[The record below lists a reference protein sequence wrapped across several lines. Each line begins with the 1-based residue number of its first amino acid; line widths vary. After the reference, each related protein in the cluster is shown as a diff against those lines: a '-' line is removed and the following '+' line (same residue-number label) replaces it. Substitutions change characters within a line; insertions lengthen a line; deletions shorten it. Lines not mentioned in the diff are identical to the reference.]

1 MSLVPYVLEQTS
13 RGERSYDIYS
23 RLLKDR
29 IIFLGEEV
37 SDASASLI
45 IAQLLFLEAV
55 EPDKDIQLYINSP
68 GGSISA
74 GLAIYDTMQYIKC
87 DVSTICMGL
96 AASFGAFLLAGG
108 AKGKRI
114 ALPNAEIMIHQ
125 PAIGGKG
132 VSGQATDIQIM
143 SDHIQKSKER
153 LNRILAEN
161 TGKTVEKIRLDT
173 ERDNYMSA
181 EEALKYG
188 LIDKII
194 TIRE

>member
-1 MSLVPYVLEQTS
+1 
-13 RGERSYDIYS
+13 
-23 RLLKDR
+23 
-29 IIFLGEEV
+29 
-37 SDASASLI
+37 
-45 IAQLLFLEAV
+45 
-55 EPDKDIQLYINSP
+55 
-68 GGSISA
+68 
-74 GLAIYDTMQYIKC
+74 
-87 DVSTICMGL
+87 
-96 AASFGAFLLAGG
+96 
-108 AKGKRI
+108 
-114 ALPNAEIMIHQ
+114 MIHQ